1 MTPGG
6 ACLLAAAAL
15 AAGFVNALAGGGS
28 LLSFPA
34 LTAVGVPAVAANVSN
49 TLALT
54 PGYLGASLGQGGD
67 LAGQRQRLL
76 RLLPAAALGGLIGAR
91 LLLCSDPALFARL
104 VPWLLLSG
112 SGLLAVQEP
121 LRRQLLPR
129 RPGPSPQGQPVEL
142 PAQPPGWGLTAAV
155 LLASVYGGYFGAGLS
170 VILLAVLGTGLDD
183 SLPRLNGLKQPLSLA
198 ANLSAALHFA
208 LSGPVRWP
216 LVLLMA
222 AGAWLGGLLG
232 GRWAS
237 RVDPVL
243 LRRLVVAVGITLAA
257 VTAASQGRP

>member
-1 MTPGG
+1 MSAG
-6 ACLLAAAAL
+6 AAALLVAAAL

-34 LTAVGVPAVAANVSN
+34 LTAVGVPALAANVCN

-54 PGYLGASLGQGGD
+54 PGYLGASLGQGRD

-91 LLLCSDPALFARL
+91 LLLNSDPALFERL

-121 LRRQLLPR
+121 LRRWLLPR
-129 RPGPSPQGQPVEL
+129 GPAPMLQNASGESP
-142 PAQPPGWGLTAAV
+142 APGWGLTAAV
-155 LLASVYGGYFGAGLS
+155 LLAAVYGGYFGAGLS
-170 VILLAVLGTGLDD
+170 VILLAVLGTGLNDT
-183 SLPRLNGLKQPLSLA
+183 LPRLNGLKQPLSLA

-208 LSGPVRWP
+208 FSAPARWP

-237 RVDPVL
+237 RVDPLL
-243 LRRLVVAVGITLAA
+243 LRRLVVAMGITLALLA
-257 VTAASQGRP
+257 AASQGRP

>member
-1 MTPGG
+1 MTAG
-6 ACLLAAAAL
+6 AAALLVAAAL

-34 LTAVGVPAVAANVSN
+34 LTAVGVPAMVANVSN

-54 PGYLGASLGQGGD
+54 PGYLGASLGQGRD
-67 LAGQRQRLL
+67 LAGQRLRLL
-76 RLLPAAALGGLIGAR
+76 WLLPAAALGGLIGAR
-91 LLLCSDPALFARL
+91 LLLCSDPALFERL

-121 LRRQLLPR
+121 LRRWLLPR
-129 RPGPSPQGQPVEL
+129 GPAPTPQQQAPAESP
-142 PAQPPGWGLTAAV
+142 APGWGLTAAV
-155 LLASVYGGYFGAGLS
+155 VLASVYGGYFGAGLS

-208 LSGPVRWP
+208 LSAPVRWP

-237 RVDPVL
+237 RVDPLL
-243 LRRLVVAVGITLAA
+243 LRRLVVAVGISLA
-257 VTAASQGRP
+257 VLSAASRGQP

>member
-1 MTPGG
+1 MTAG
-6 ACLLAAAAL
+6 AAALLVAAAL

-34 LTAVGVPAVAANVSN
+34 LTAVGVPAVVANVSN

-54 PGYLGASLGQGGD
+54 PGYLGASLGQGRD
-67 LAGQRQRLL
+67 LAGQRLRLL
-76 RLLPAAALGGLIGAR
+76 WLLPAAALGGLIGAR
-91 LLLCSDPALFARL
+91 LLLCSDPALFERL
-104 VPWLLLSG
+104 VPWLLLSS

-121 LRRQLLPR
+121 LRRWLLPR
-129 RPGPSPQGQPVEL
+129 GPAPTPQQQAPAESP
-142 PAQPPGWGLTAAV
+142 APGWGLTAAV

-208 LSGPVRWP
+208 LSEPVRWP

-232 GRWAS
+232 GSWAS
-237 RVDPVL
+237 RVDPLL
-243 LRRLVVAVGITLAA
+243 LRRLVVAVGISLA
-257 VTAASQGRP
+257 VLSAASRGQP

>member
-1 MTPGG
+1 MSAG
-6 ACLLAAAAL
+6 AAALLVAAAL

-34 LTAVGVPAVAANVSN
+34 LTAVGVPALAANVCN

-54 PGYLGASLGQGGD
+54 PGYLGASLGQGRD

-91 LLLCSDPALFARL
+91 LLLNSDPALFERL

-121 LRRQLLPR
+121 LRRWLLPR
-129 RPGPSPQGQPVEL
+129 GSASASEDAAAESP
-142 PAQPPGWGLTAAV
+142 APGWGLTAAV
-155 LLASVYGGYFGAGLS
+155 LLAAVYGGYFGAGLS
-170 VILLAVLGTGLDD
+170 VILLAVLGTGLNDT
-183 SLPRLNGLKQPLSLA
+183 LPRLNGLKQPLSLA

-208 LSGPVRWP
+208 FSAPARWP

-237 RVDPVL
+237 RVDPLL
-243 LRRLVVAVGITLAA
+243 LRRLVVAMGITLALLA
-257 VTAASQGRP
+257 AASQGRP

>member
-1 MTPGG
+1 MTAG
-6 ACLLAAAAL
+6 AAALLVAAAL

-34 LTAVGVPAVAANVSN
+34 LTAVGVPAVVANVSN

-54 PGYLGASLGQGGD
+54 PGYLGASLGQGRD
-67 LAGQRQRLL
+67 LAGQRLRLL
-76 RLLPAAALGGLIGAR
+76 WLLPAAALGGLIGAR
-91 LLLCSDPALFARL
+91 LLLCSDPALFERL

-121 LRRQLLPR
+121 LRRWLLPR
-129 RPGPSPQGQPVEL
+129 GPAPTPQQQAPAESP
-142 PAQPPGWGLTAAV
+142 APGWGLTAAV

-208 LSGPVRWP
+208 LSAPVRWP

-237 RVDPVL
+237 RVDPLL
-243 LRRLVVAVGITLAA
+243 LRRLVVAVGISLA
-257 VTAASQGRP
+257 VLSAASRGQP